1 MNKVLQNNLS
11 QIPHTP
17 QIFSVI
23 KQFCLIW
30 TKFVQ
35 FPRAAC
41 SITLIA
47 YGDVVMDP
55 LRGEIIQN
63 LIQNFTKLYL

>member
-41 SITLIA
+41 SIPFIA
-47 YGDVVMDP
+47 CGDVS
-55 LRGEIIQN
+55 
-63 LIQNFTKLYL
+63 YLTQKSQKSQKSFPFIFR